1 MENIHSS
8 CFRSSWPSQHKY
20 YAQRYEGKKSTAI
33 EILVRKRFS
42 VQGLNRKARRH
53 ECVQVGK

>member
-1 MENIHSS
+1 MENIHTS
-8 CFRSSWPSQHKY
+8 CFRSAWPSQHKY
-20 YAQRYEGKKSTAI
+20 YAQRYE
-33 EILVRKRFS
+33 VRKRFS